1 VSDVVLAAAAA
12 RADTAGRARDAL
24 QDQAA
29 RGATTSV
36 GMIVALSAL
45 GMTFAALLL
54 AYAIVR
60 VQSPA
65 WPPPGEAPLPP
76 LWGWRVLA
84 TAASVAGSVAMAWA
98 ARRARAGRDVRGWLL
113 AAAGSGLAFLAAQAA
128 ALAALERAGI
138 GPSAGLAASVVYALC
153 SFHALHVVAA
163 LLTLIALGP
172 LWRGAGVTGRG
183 PAPAR
188 VNAVAAFWHL
198 VTAVWC
204 VLFLGVFVS

>member
-1 VSDVVLAAAAA
+1 VSDVVLAAGGAA
-12 RADTAGRARDAL
+12 DPE
-24 QDQAA
+24 
-29 RGATTSV
+29 RGATTSI

-60 VQSPA
+60 TQSPA

-84 TAASVAGSVAMAWA
+84 TVTSLAGSVAMAA
-98 ARRARAGRDVRGWLL
+98 TARRARTGRDARGPLA

-128 ALAALERAGI
+128 ALVALGRAGA
-138 GPSAGLAASVVYALC
+138 GPGAGLAASVVYALC

-163 LLTLIALGP
+163 LLALTAVLGAV
-172 LWRGAGVTGRG
+172 RAGAGGAL
-183 PAPAR
+183 PPAR
-188 VNAVAAFWHL
+188 LARVDAVAAFWHL

-204 VLFLGVFVS
+204 VVFLGVFVL